1 MSEIEMLLEAA
12 ALSGELGRMLLA
24 FGIVIVLAAI
34 AAALQ
39 ELGVRISRAVALLGA
54 AANRRRRPGRGRAV
68 RPRRHLTMTA
78 IAFALGRGSAL
89 RCRCMFPRRARLNGA
104 GNVEKRLD
112 RSTDRVLEQTARRR
126 RVTEGA
132 ASEFRENSGDR
143 R

>member
-1 MSEIEMLLEAA
+1 MSEMEMLLETA

-24 FGIVIVLAAI
+24 FGIVIVLAA
-34 AAALQ
+34 ALQ
-39 ELGVRISRAVALLGA
+39 EFGVGLSRAVALLA
-54 AANRRRRPGRGRAV
+54 AAAIAGARPGRVV

-89 RCRCMFPRRARLNGA
+89 RCRCIFPRKARLNGA
-104 GNVEKRLD
+104 GNLEKRLD